1 MADGLNYLI
10 NFKWDLEG
18 DELDLFILPET
29 ELIALTALWQANIEG
44 YN

>member
-18 DELDLFILPET
+18 NELDLRRFSDT
-29 ELIALTALWQANIEG
+29 EMIALLALWQANIEG

>member
-1 MADGLNYLI
+1 MANGI
-10 NFKWDLEG
+10 TWDLEG